1 MLGRIF
7 PRPTNNMTKST
18 YNKKELKSFTKSFEK
33 AIKILLLGTGE
44 SGKSTIINQM
54 KILHINEF
62 TPAERIERISVIR
75 QNLHESIYEI
85 VANMEDLGLNFDC
98 QTNKNSAQYIYT
110 IGKILREDFKPED
123 TYVEHIQN
131 LWYDRGVQECF
142 RRSNEYQLN
151 DSAKYFIDR
160 VEIVSKADYIPTTN
174 DILHSRKITT
184 TIHEVKFN
192 VKIPKNM
199 GGGLQEFR
207 MFDVGGQRDQRNK
220 WMYVFDGIDAVLFI
234 ISCGDFDQN
243 LREDPKQNRLN
254 EALKLFRGVW
264 HNRFLVSAGIICFLN
279 KQDIMERK
287 IMEGKSI
294 GKYFPEYENF
304 RVSAKDGSMFDESNK
319 TRCFIRHKLLE
330 ITSETPRPIV
340 NKECVRK
347 ECYFHF
353 TVATDTDNIRKV
365 FYDVHSMI
373 LNDILSR
380 MGLL

>member
-1 MLGRIF
+1 MLNYMFR
-7 PRPTNNMTKST
+7 RPASMTKTT
-18 YNKKELKSFTKSFEK
+18 YNKKEIKSFTKSFEK

-62 TPAERIERISVIR
+62 TTQERLERVPIIR
-75 QNLHESIYEI
+75 QNLHESMYDI
-85 VANMEDLGLNFDC
+85 VSNVERLGLSFDSPANR
-98 QTNKNSAQYIYT
+98 QSAQWVLKM
-110 IGKILREDFKPED
+110 GKILNDDFKPEE
-123 TYVEHIQN
+123 TYVEHIEN

-160 VEIVSKADYIPTTN
+160 VQIVSKADYIPSTD

-184 TIHEVKFN
+184 TIHEIKFN
-192 VKIPKNM
+192 VKIPKDM

-220 WMYVFDGIDAVLFI
+220 WMYVFDGIDAVLFL
-234 ISCGDFDQN
+234 ISCGDFDQT
-243 LREDPKQNRLN
+243 LREDPQQNRLN

-287 IMEGKSI
+287 INAGKSI
-294 GKYFPEYENF
+294 GQYFPDYNNY
-304 RVSAKDGSMFDESNK
+304 RVSSKDGSVFDECNK
-319 TRCFIRHKLLE
+319 TRCFIRHKLVE
-330 ITSETPRPIV
+330 ITSETPRPIM

-353 TVATDTDNIRKV
+353 TVATDTNNIRRV

-380 MGLL
+380 IGLL

>member
-1 MLGRIF
+1 MLGCMF
-7 PRPTNNMTKST
+7 PRPADMTKT
-18 YNKKELKSFTKSFEK
+18 TFNKKELKSFTKSFEK

-54 KILHINEF
+54 KILHINKF
-62 TPAERIERISVIR
+62 TEAERLERVPVIR
-75 QNLHESIYEI
+75 QNLHESLHEI
-85 VANMEDLGLNFDC
+85 VANVERLGLAFDC
-98 QTNKNSAQYIYT
+98 PANLRSAQFVLT
-110 IGKILREDFKPED
+110 LGKSLPEGFEPED
-123 TYVEHIQN
+123 AYVEHIEN

-160 VEIVSKADYIPTTN
+160 VQIVSKADYIPTTD

-184 TIHEVKFN
+184 TIHEIKFN

-207 MFDVGGQRDQRNK
+207 MIDVGGQRDQRNK
-220 WMYVFDGIDAVLFI
+220 WMYVFDGIDAVLFL
-234 ISCGDFDQN
+234 ISCGDFDQT
-243 LREDPKQNRLN
+243 LREDPQQNRLS

-264 HNRFLVSAGIICFLN
+264 HNRFLVSVGIICFMN

-294 GKYFPEYENF
+294 GQYFPDYNSF
-304 RVSAKDGSMFDESNK
+304 RVSAKDGSMFDECNK

-330 ITSETPRPIV
+330 ITSETPRPIM

-353 TVATDTDNIRKV
+353 TIATDTNNIRKV

-380 MGLL
+380 IGLL